1 MKQHGDRPF
10 DILRSVVK
18 HIFDSVRQPLT
29 EPGEYHCT
37 YSNKYMH
44 IGEGTNAR
52 KTIICMQIPT
62 AQSVSSMETYAYDAT
77 CFLTKRTVAFLFF
90 LVFFFFGRFYRM
102 TGRMA
107 LGVFY
112 AAVLCYC

>member
-1 MKQHGDRPF
+1 
-10 DILRSVVK
+10 
-18 HIFDSVRQPLT
+18 
-29 EPGEYHCT
+29 
-37 YSNKYMH
+37 MH

-90 LVFFFFGRFYRM
+90 LVFFFL
-102 TGRMA
+102 A
-107 LGVFY
+107 VFIG
-112 AAVLCYC
+112 